1 MFGKDMNNQE
11 WIDYMNEHYIKN
23 NERRDDILKDLN
35 ITEYYFYKRNRELG
49 IKRNNVIV
57 EHNNNNN
64 NKKKLFEFNYLSG
77 KFRKGKIDLK

>member
-57 EHNNNNN
+57 EYNN